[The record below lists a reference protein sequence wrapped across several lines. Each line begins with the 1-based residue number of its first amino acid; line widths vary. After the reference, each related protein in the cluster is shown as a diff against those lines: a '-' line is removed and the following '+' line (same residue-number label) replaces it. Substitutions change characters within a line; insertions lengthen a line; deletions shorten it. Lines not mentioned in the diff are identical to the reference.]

1 MTNHTAH
8 PFRDPVAPTPSS
20 DLLAAAHRAM
30 IANGFEPDFPPEVE
44 REVATLLSLE
54 PEAASR
60 EVRDLRGLLWSSIDN
75 RESRDLDQVEV
86 AERLPSGEVR
96 VLIGIA
102 DVDAL
107 VPKGS
112 ATDAHAAENTT
123 SVYAGVVV
131 FPMLPERL
139 STDLTSLNQG
149 EDRLAIVIEMHIAPD
164 GTVTREDVYR
174 ALVRNRAKLVYE
186 SIGAWL
192 DGSGPPPRTFREI
205 PGLEAQLRLQHEAA
219 QRLRDLRRRSGAL
232 DFETIEARPVIAG
245 GKVIDLEVVRRNQAR
260 DIIENYMVAAN
271 SAMARFL
278 GAKRVPSIRRV
289 VRTPKRWERIVAI
302 AADLGVT
309 LPPTPDNIALA
320 NFLERRR
327 SEDPE
332 HFPDLSLSVVKLL
345 GPGEYILE
353 RRMGV
358 RQHEGHFGL
367 ALAEYTHSTAPNR
380 RFPDLVTQRLV
391 KSLGEAPDAPYA
403 DDELMR
409 IARHCT
415 EQEDAA
421 KKVERLIRKQA
432 AAVLMADRIGE
443 SFAAMVTGASQKGT
457 YVRLLRPPVEGRV
470 VRGAR
475 GLDVG
480 DTVRVTLLSANPKS
494 GFIDFEHGGKEADT
508 ARKLERSRRKK
519 LAAVR
524 LAARV
529 GERFNAVVT
538 GASPSGT
545 WVRLADGSAEGKV
558 VRGQRGLAPGQ
569 RVQVVLVS
577 TDAVHGFIDFEYEA
591 GVDERKRERTARK
604 RRRAEQLQER
614 IGEEFDAVV
623 TGVNQKATYV
633 RLAEEGAE
641 GRLVRGRQ
649 GLGVGSEVRV
659 VLLATDAERGW
670 IDFAKVE

>member
-1 MTNHTAH
+1 LAET
-8 PFRDPVAPTPSS
+8 RPSL
-20 DLLAAAHRAM
+20 DLRAAAHRAM
-30 IANGFEPDFPPEVE
+30 IDNGFEPDFPPEVE
-44 REVATLLSLE
+44 REVARLVS
-54 PEAASR
+54 PARDAASR
-60 EVRDLRGLLWSSIDN
+60 EVRDLRRLLWSSIDN

-86 AERLPSGEVR
+86 AERLPSGEIR
-96 VLIGIA
+96 LLIGVA
-102 DVDAL
+102 DVDAF

-123 SVYAGVVV
+123 SVYTGIAV
-131 FPMLPERL
+131 FPMLPNRL
-139 STDLTSLNQG
+139 STDLTSLNEG
-149 EDRLAIVIEMHIAPD
+149 EDRLAIVIEMDIAPD
-164 GTVTREDVYR
+164 GSVTREDVYR

-192 DGSGPPPRTFREI
+192 DGSGSPPRAFREL
-205 PGLEAQLRLQHEAA
+205 PGLEAQLRLQYEAA
-219 QRLRDLRRRSGAL
+219 LRLHDLRRRSGAL
-232 DFETIEARPVIAG
+232 NFETIEARAVTAG
-245 GKVIDLEVVRRNQAR
+245 GKVIDLQVVGRNRAR

-278 GAKRVPSIRRV
+278 EAKSVPSIRRV

-302 AADLGVT
+302 AAELGDI
-309 LPPTPDNIALA
+309 LPATPDNVALSD
-320 NFLERRR
+320 FLERRR
-327 SEDPE
+327 IEDPE
-332 HFPDLSLSVVKLL
+332 HFPDLSLSIVKLL

-353 RRMGV
+353 RRLGG
-358 RQHEGHFGL
+358 RQRGGHFGL

-391 KSLGEAPDAPYA
+391 KSLGEAPDAPYG
-403 DDELMR
+403 DDELMQ

-421 KKVERLIRKQA
+421 RKVERLTRKQA
-432 AAVLMADRIGE
+432 AAVLMADRLGE
-443 SFAAMVTGASQKGT
+443 SFAAMVTGASRKGT

-480 DTVRVTLLSANPKS
+480 DTVRVRLVSADPRS
-494 GFIDFEHGGKEADT
+494 GFIDFEHEGAEADT

-519 LAAVR
+519 LAAVH
-524 LAARV
+524 LAGRV
-529 GERFNAVVT
+529 GERFDAVVT
-538 GASPSGT
+538 AASPGGT

-569 RVQVVLVS
+569 RVQVMLVS

-591 GVDERKRERTARK
+591 GVEERKRERTARK
-604 RRRAEQLQER
+604 RRMAAELQER

-623 TGVNQKATYV
+623 SGVNQKATYV
-633 RLAEEGAE
+633 RLGKPEAEA
-641 GRLVRGRQ
+641 RLVRGRR
-649 GLGVGSEVRV
+649 GMKVGDALRV

-670 IDFAKVE
+670 IDVARVE